1 MYVSTNTASSMEEA
15 TADAVNATV
24 ATLVDKAVTRAME
37 NASNEAVEREV
48 QERVHAIEDHFAA
61 AVDKAVEEIVKVIK
75 ETMQKKIDRASRMAE
90 LQANID
96 MVCLFNREL
105 NKILTRACQAH
116 LAQDDREE
124 SRTKFGPG
132 NSDQNLWVLDKAI
145 KAWENVVSWSSTLTE
160 LRKQDEEQ
168 L

>member
-1 MYVSTNTASSMEEA
+1 MEEA
-15 TADAVNATV
+15 IADAVNATV

>member
-1 MYVSTNTASSMEEA
+1 
-15 TADAVNATV
+15 
-24 ATLVDKAVTRAME
+24 
-37 NASNEAVEREV
+37 
-48 QERVHAIEDHFAA
+48 
-61 AVDKAVEEIVKVIK
+61 
-75 ETMQKKIDRASRMAE
+75 
-90 LQANID
+90 
-96 MVCLFNREL
+96 
-105 NKILTRACQAH
+105 